1 MANPLYNEQMQN
13 GFQSQ
18 FSSFMSN
25 PMGYLMQHKINIPQQ
40 YQNDPQGAVQYLLN
54 SGAMNQEQLN
64 GIIQKAQQ
72 MGYKF

>member
-54 SGAMNQEQLN
+54 SGAMSQEQLN
-64 GIIQKAQQ
+64 GIIQRAQQ

>member
-1 MANPLYNEQMQN
+1 MANPLYKEQMQN
-13 GFQSQ
+13 RFQSQ
-18 FSSFMSN
+18 FSFFMSN

-64 GIIQKAQQ
+64 EIIQGVQQ